1 MRTKTINV
9 GNILAV
15 PIPTEL
21 AAGFP
26 AGKAVD
32 VTLDHDALVVRPV
45 GSKARAGWDAAF
57 AQVTADEVDRDAGE
71 LQAFCETPGTWDAK
85 DWQW

>member
-9 GNILAV
+9 GDILAV

-32 VTLDHDALVVRPV
+32 VSLDQGALVVRPV
-45 GSKARAGWDAAF
+45 GSKARAGWDEAFRQVEAA
-57 AQVTADEVDRDAGE
+57 DVDRDSQE
-71 LQAFCETPGTWDAK
+71 LQAFRETPGTWDAK
-85 DWQW
+85 GWQW